1 VHTIPIGGLASH
13 GAPAGRRYNR
23 PMSLK
28 VKVGDPL
35 PSVGLRATDG
45 YLLNLRSF
53 VTKQPALLVF
63 FGAPTMVASA
73 GRRRGLKTMDA
84 LVAGHDRLREAG
96 IAVAAIST
104 DSEQQQTAFV
114 AKRELPFLLLSDE
127 RRSAVNVLGVETV
140 AVGANVNV
148 AKPMALAVD
157 VDGAIRAILDPIDP
171 DALVDRA
178 MRALSEP
185 IPAAAND
192 PSTPG

>member
-1 VHTIPIGGLASH
+1 
-13 GAPAGRRYNR
+13 
-23 PMSLK
+23 MSLK
-28 VKVGDPL
+28 VKVGDQL

-63 FGAPTMVASA
+63 FGGPTMPA
-73 GRRRGLKTMDA
+73 GAARRRGLKAMDA
-84 LVAGHDRLREAG
+84 LAAGHERLREAG

-114 AKRELPFLLLSDE
+114 AKHELPFLLLSDE

-140 AVGANVNV
+140 AEGANVNV

-157 VDGAIRAILDPIDP
+157 ADGSIRAILDPIDP
-171 DALVDRA
+171 DSLVDRA
-178 MRALSEP
+178 VRALSEP
-185 IPAAAND
+185 IPAAASD
-192 PSTPG
+192 AQPAG